1 MGMKKQPSW
10 RYPDEKNARGFWL
23 KEFENIKIKIDV
35 PNILT
40 FKTVQVELNG
50 WIEMDTDYEP
60 YEVERQI
67 FYQKYSIKQLI
78 RNWKQPLFKKE
89 SIIVVDTRLIPTRKS
104 YQFYSMEVTHYVQ
117 PKMVYDK
124 ETIIHLLQP
133 FYHNLIEDVFICNN
147 ILFKITRSSVMD
159 NRKNVAKENKRKKLE
174 QL

>member
-1 MGMKKQPSW
+1 MGKKKQDSW
-10 RYPDEKNARGFWL
+10 IYPLHKTGRSFSIR
-23 KEFENIKIKIDV
+23 EFENIKIKIDV
-35 PNILT
+35 PDINT

-89 SIIVVDTRLIPTRKS
+89 SIIIVDTRLIPTRKS

-147 ILFKITRSSVMD
+147 ILFKITRSSIMD